1 MLSLEGVSASP
12 GVAIGK
18 AFLFQKEDIDVPSHT
33 ISDADVE
40 REIEYFEFMLKQTAN
55 ELEEIQKRT
64 EIEMSDSHADLFKAH
79 KLLLRDPMFVDAVV
93 NEIRLDKSNA
103 ALAVK
108 RVTTKLIE
116 QFSKIDNEYMKGR
129 VSDIRDIGRRV
140 IQNLLGRSKTDLS
153 NLMEQVIVIAHDLSP
168 SDTALMNKEM
178 VMGFATDVGSKTSH
192 TAIMARALQIPAVVG
207 LGFITS
213 NVKNGDLIIIDGTH
227 GRVLINPENN
237 VFQEYLIEQS
247 KFLEFE
253 QSLECL
259 KDLPAITIDNHKIE
273 LACNIEVPEEIDY
286 VAKYG
291 ANGIGL
297 YRTEYLYIRKK
308 EMPSEEE
315 QYLAY
320 KEAAE
325 KVAPESVIIR
335 TLDLG
340 GDKFASYLEFTD
352 DISSMMGLRAIRL
365 CLQRPDIFF
374 PQLRAILRASV
385 HGKIKIMF
393 PMVSSVEELRSA
405 KEKFCEAKEQL
416 AREGIPFDP
425 NLEIGVMI
433 EVPSAAMTADI
444 LAKEADFFSIGT
456 NDLIQYTIAVHR
468 VNPEVTYLYEP
479 LNPAVLRL
487 IQHVADIAHKNNIWV
502 GICGEMAGDPLAIPL
517 LLGMGLD
524 ELSVSPS
531 SIPEVK
537 KIIRSISI
545 EESIRIKNFAM
556 TLTTAR
562 DIERYVYGEAME
574 RYPDV
579 FIWSNH
585 QFCKK

>member
-40 REIEYFEFMLKQTAN
+40 REIEYFEFMLKQTTN
-55 ELEEIQKRT
+55 ELEEIRKRT
-64 EIEMSDSHADLFKAH
+64 EIEMSGSHAELFKAH

-108 RVTTKLIE
+108 RVTTNLIE

-178 VMGFATDVGSKTSH
+178 VIGFATDVGSKTSH

-213 NVKNGDLIIIDGTH
+213 KVKNGDLVIIDGTH
-227 GRVLINPENN
+227 GKVLVNPENN

-259 KDLPAITIDNHKIE
+259 KDLPVITIDNHKIE

-352 DISSMMGLRAIRL
+352 DVSSMMGLRAIRL

-393 PMVSSVEELRSA
+393 PMVSSIEELRSA
-405 KEKFCEAKEQL
+405 KEKFNEAKEQL
-416 AREGIPFDP
+416 TREGIPFDP
-425 NLEIGVMI
+425 NLEVGVMI

-487 IQHVADIAHKNNIWV
+487 IQHVVDIAHKNNIWV

-531 SIPEVK
+531 SIPEIK
-537 KIIRSISI
+537 KIIRSLSI

-579 FIWSNH
+579 LIWSNH
-585 QFCKK
+585 QFCKQ

>member
-40 REIEYFEFMLKQTAN
+40 REIKYFEFMLKQTAN
-55 ELEEIQKRT
+55 ELEEIRKRT
-64 EIEMSDSHADLFKAH
+64 EIEMSGSHADLFKAH

-108 RVTTKLIE
+108 RVTTNLIE

-178 VMGFATDVGSKTSH
+178 VIGFATDVGSKTSH

-213 NVKNGDLIIIDGTH
+213 KIKNGDLVIIDGTH
-227 GRVLINPENN
+227 GKVLINPENN

-352 DISSMMGLRAIRL
+352 DVSSMMGLRAIRL

-393 PMVSSVEELRSA
+393 PMVSSVEELRIA
-405 KEKFCEAKEQL
+405 KEKFSEAKEQL

-537 KIIRSISI
+537 KIIRSLSI

-579 FIWSNH
+579 LIWSNH